1 MSGAAALPHKPKI
14 HPSILCA
21 DHGNLR
27 GEVEKLTAAGVDYFH
42 IDVMDGDFA
51 PNFGCGSEIMK
62 LVKKT
67 TTIPMDVH
75 LMINNPARHIK
86 AFRDWGASVLI
97 IHPEVDVQATRT
109 LAEIK
114 EQGMVPGI
122 AVNPGVSIETI
133 HELLPLCEHM
143 LVMTVNPG
151 FGGQQFLE
159 YTVNKI
165 KKLGALSKEYG
176 FTLCVDGNITPAR
189 IQQLYPMGV
198 TNFVM
203 GSALFNDS
211 YLETLQTIRNGRYE

>member
-1 MSGAAALPHKPKI
+1 MALPKI

-21 DHGNLR
+21 NHGDLR
-27 GEVEKLTAAGVDYFH
+27 GEVEKLANAGIDYFH
-42 IDVMDGDFA
+42 IDVMDGSFV

-62 LVKKT
+62 MIKET
-67 TTIPMDVH
+67 TTIAMDVH

-86 AFRDWGASVLI
+86 AFRDWGASVLV
-97 IHPEVDVQATRT
+97 IHPEADMQATRT

-114 EQGMVPGI
+114 ELGMVPGI

-133 HELLPLCEHM
+133 HELLPLCEHV

-159 YTVNKI
+159 YTVDKI

-176 FTLCVDGNITPAR
+176 FSLCVDGNVTVER
-189 IQQLYPMGV
+189 IKQLYPMGV

-203 GSALFNDS
+203 GKALFNDS
-211 YLETLQTIRNGRYE
+211 YLETLERIKTTEYN